1 MSVNPTQRLY
11 WIAGV
16 LAAIRFIL
24 VPWWLWLGESRQ
36 TLEVLTKRLDRS
48 VGVIEHRQEIE
59 RSAADLRSVLKVL
72 HERFPEAKSV
82 EEFKLSSQ
90 QKISA
95 ILNESSLRADV
106 FDWVVDRFDDPP
118 RVARVR
124 ARIQVAGTVQSL
136 AVLQARLETSMPNLV
151 IRDVRIEPRNPTK
164 APSSTAASLSLMAD
178 LYFRE
183 PGRR

>member
-1 MSVNPTQRLY
+1 M
-11 WIAGV
+11 
-16 LAAIRFIL
+16 
-24 VPWWLWLGESRQ
+24 
-36 TLEVLTKRLDRS
+36 
-48 VGVIEHRQEIE
+48 
-59 RSAADLRSVLKVL
+59 LKVL

-178 LYFRE
+178 FYFRE